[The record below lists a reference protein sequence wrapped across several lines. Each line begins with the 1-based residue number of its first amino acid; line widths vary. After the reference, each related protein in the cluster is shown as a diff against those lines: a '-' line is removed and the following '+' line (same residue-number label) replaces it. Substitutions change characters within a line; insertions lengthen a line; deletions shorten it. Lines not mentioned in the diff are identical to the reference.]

1 MTCLFTHVSKKVTG
15 GRARLNYHLDRLAA
29 YLDRLATY
37 LVAMNGDPVVE
48 SVDLAEACNVEATTP
63 AATPDLARVKLKP

>member
-1 MTCLFTHVSKKVTG
+1 MTCVFTQLGEKGTG
-15 GRARLNYHLDRLAA
+15 GRARLNYH
-29 YLDRLATY
+29 LDRLATY

-48 SVDLAEACNVEATTP
+48 SVDLAEACNAVATTP

>member
-1 MTCLFTHVSKKVTG
+1 MTCAFTQLGERVAAGAGYTD
-15 GRARLNYHLDRLAA
+15 RLNYNLDRMAA
-29 YLDRLATY
+29 Y